1 MTRNV
6 AHLYLDSASIKA
18 LRELLGQRWDGITGD
33 LAPEAPG
40 LTLYSWAEV
49 IAAIGGRAWTFSS
62 RMTGSDFEGFE
73 EEYPSLHVFAGSS
86 RMEAAS
92 SAGRVFSHHR
102 GESVEAI
109 FIVRETITRSV
120 YGEQNWKLG
129 TRLSSST
136 SLMTSIPSSSR
147 TAPMNGVGTT
157 SSARTTR
164 FAASGSLLGTS
175 PRPPPS
181 REETRGV
188 RSAHEHSNAHSPP
201 RCIVLSLRDAS
212 RFNAAVLRS
221 SKGGDELTEADPWS
235 HG

>member
-33 LAPEAPG
+33 LAPGAPG

-73 EEYPSLHVFAGSS
+73 EEYPSLHVSAGSS

-120 YGEQNWKLG
+120 YGEQNWQFG
-129 TRLSSST
+129 TDYAVVFELSSG
-136 SLMTSIPSSSR
+136 
-147 TAPMNGVGTT
+147 AVGI
-157 SSARTTR
+157 
-164 FAASGSLLGTS
+164 F
-175 PRPPPS
+175 
-181 REETRGV
+181 
-188 RSAHEHSNAHSPP
+188 
-201 RCIVLSLRDAS
+201 
-212 RFNAAVLRS
+212 
-221 SKGGDELTEADPWS
+221 KGGHHDEALFVNIADDVDSLVIPDRSNEWS
-235 HG
+235 WDNQLGENYEVHRVWIPLGDVAAATP